1 MRSANILLISVKA
14 LGTEIAKNLILN
26 GIGSLTIVDSEQVTE
41 DDLGA
46 QYYVREEDVGRNVSV
61 LVVLNLWSLL
71 KLSTEGGSCCRAPPG
86 IESQSYR
93 QNRQQQ
99 HPDQGSDLLCP
110 LPTGHRM

>member
-46 QYYVREEDVGRNVSV
+46 QYYVREEDIGRNVSA
-61 LVVLNLWSLL
+61 LIELNLWSLL
-71 KLSTEGGSCCRAPPG
+71 KLFTESGSCCRASPG
-86 IESQSYR
+86 VEPQSCR
-93 QNRQQQ
+93 
-99 HPDQGSDLLCP
+99 
-110 LPTGHRM
+110 

>member
-46 QYYVREEDVGRNVSV
+46 QYYVREEDIGRNVSISIAMA
-61 LVVLNLWSLL
+61 LWYLL
-71 KLSTEGGSCCRAPPG
+71 TLFRREQKLL
-86 IESQSYR
+86 QSASR
-93 QNRQQQ
+93 
-99 HPDQGSDLLCP
+99 S
-110 LPTGHRM
+110 

>member
-46 QYYVREEDVGRNVSV
+46 QYYVREEDIGRNVSIP
-61 LVVLNLWSLL
+61 LALALWYSLTPFRREQ
-71 KLSTEGGSCCRAPPG
+71 KLL
-86 IESQSYR
+86 QSAFR
-93 QNRQQQ
+93 
-99 HPDQGSDLLCP
+99 S
-110 LPTGHRM
+110 

>member
-26 GIGSLTIVDSEQVTE
+26 GIGSLTIVDSDQVTE

-46 QYYVREEDVGRNVSV
+46 QYFVREEDIGRNVSV
-61 LVVLNLWSLL
+61 HGFKLVILAD
-71 KLSTEGGSCCRAPPG
+71 LSPTESRSRCRTPSRAKPKSC
-86 IESQSYR
+86 S

-99 HPDQGSDLLCP
+99 HPDERPDLLCS
-110 LPTGHRM
+110 LPTRHRL

>member
-46 QYYVREEDVGRNVSV
+46 QYYVREEDIGRNVSV
-61 LVVLNLWSLL
+61 PLALALWSLL
-71 KLSTEGGSCCRAPPG
+71 TLFRREQKLL
-86 IESQSYR
+86 QSAFR
-93 QNRQQQ
+93 
-99 HPDQGSDLLCP
+99 S
-110 LPTGHRM
+110 